1 MAMKSFLYNSVTVS
15 MPKNAV
21 QFMLGVVLFWLV
33 YGSLD
38 FATASVAMAAFL
50 MAYSSVYFFNDIVD
64 CEEDEHDP
72 EKMEWKLVANGKI
85 SKRGAGIAGLVFL
98 FAGLALAS
106 TINGWFLLMM
116 VVLVFLNFL
125 HSSPYTKL
133 KKSMPIVTVNITAIE
148 FLKYSSGWF
157 ALTSSLT
164 TFPFWIILT
173 FSLIYSAMYLVYK
186 SRFRGKEI
194 ISNKSVIVPLG
205 LASAFSYLVSILLYD
220 FALPMIFLLA
230 MSLAL
235 AKFSIG
241 KRLQFM
247 KWLWVEFAILP
258 MIVLA
263 FLMLSIPPIAQ
274 ANSNITSTIGQ
285 YKQIVYQELPG
296 SVADGLKNLSESR
309 YETLEEV
316 QDAINQSL
324 NLTALNFLESG
335 NDK

>member
-1 MAMKSFLYNSVTVS
+1 
-15 MPKNAV
+15 
-21 QFMLGVVLFWLV
+21 
-33 YGSLD
+33 
-38 FATASVAMAAFL
+38 
-50 MAYSSVYFFNDIVD
+50 
-64 CEEDEHDP
+64 
-72 EKMEWKLVANGKI
+72 
-85 SKRGAGIAGLVFL
+85 
-98 FAGLALAS
+98 
-106 TINGWFLLMM
+106 
-116 VVLVFLNFL
+116 
-125 HSSPYTKL
+125 
-133 KKSMPIVTVNITAIE
+133 
-148 FLKYSSGWF
+148 
-157 ALTSSLT
+157 
-164 TFPFWIILT
+164 
-173 FSLIYSAMYLVYK
+173 
-186 SRFRGKEI
+186 
-194 ISNKSVIVPLG
+194 
-205 LASAFSYLVSILLYD
+205 
-220 FALPMIFLLA
+220 MIFLLA

-274 ANSNITSTIGQ
+274 ANSNITSTIDQ
-285 YKQIVYQELPG
+285 YKQSVYQELPD